1 MLSLEAERGN
11 GRDDYPVR
19 PMWNSLIAAFV
30 FQHASIAALRRDVN
44 RIRLP
49 DMVRWPQLP
58 ESNSSRFS
66 GFFWVNMRLSRFI
79 ATFSADKGHDT

>member
-44 RIRLP
+44 RMLIL
-49 DMVRWPQLP
+49 
-58 ESNSSRFS
+58 SSRPAHRGARAIGS
-66 GFFWVNMRLSRFI
+66 TIRFVWI
-79 ATFSADKGHDT
+79 FD